1 MAFIEPADFC
11 GFEEYRSGLSRRLHE
26 SQLQNNELYMLM
38 MSLKS
43 TTREAA
49 RTPIRLLNIADKSG
63 IAVVHFAFLDSELNP
78 VTESSQNLAD
88 GLLSD
93 FGEYKIRDPA
103 TKESFRVHTAYLK
116 DYFEDQFGGTLV
128 NGQALSTAGSR

>member
-1 MAFIEPADFC
+1 MAFIEPPDFC
-11 GFEEYRSGLSRRLHE
+11 AFEEYRSGLNSRLHE
-26 SQLQNNELYMLM
+26 SQLQNAELYMLM

-43 TTREAA
+43 ATKEAA
-49 RTPIRLLNIADKSG
+49 KTPVRMLNIADKSG
-63 IAVVHFAFLDSELNP
+63 IAVVHFAFLDNELSP
-78 VTESSQNLAD
+78 VTESNQALVD

-116 DYFEDQFGGTLV
+116 DYFEDQFGGALV
-128 NGQALSTAGSR
+128 SGQALSMSSLS